1 MANTYHKMYVHTV
14 FSVKYRRAL
23 IQPDWRKQLHATI
36 GNLINQ
42 AGAKTII
49 VNGTSDHV
57 HCFFSAKPDLS
68 VSHIMNSV
76 KARSSKWVNDKG
88 FTPIRFEWQKGFGSF
103 TYAES
108 QKDKVYRYLNNQE
121 EHHKKVSFRE
131 EYISLLKLFKIDFDE
146 RYIFQD
152 PV

>member
-14 FSVKYRRAL
+14 FAVKYRESI
-23 IQPDWRKQLHATI
+23 IQPSWKKELHAVI

-57 HCFFSAKPDLS
+57 HCFFCVKPNQSISD
-68 VSHIMNSV
+68 IMKSV
-76 KARSSKWVNDKG
+76 KAKSSKWLNEQG
-88 FTPIRFEWQKGFGSF
+88 FTSTRFEWQKGFGSF

-108 QKDKVYRYLNNQE
+108 QIDRVYKYLYNQE
-121 EHHKKVSFRE
+121 MHHKNTSFRE
-131 EYISLLKLFKIDFDE
+131 EYISLLKHFNVHFDE
-146 RYIFQD
+146 RFIFHE
-152 PV
+152 PF